1 MNSNSTHPTFA
12 CRVSGVTKVY
22 GQRQVLGP
30 IDLEVAEGEKIAIIG
45 PSGAGKSTL
54 LKLVVGEIE
63 ATSGSVEIASTPLMS
78 IPLKRRSTEVGLM
91 HQHFDLIP
99 QLTARKNIEA
109 GNSGRWSTFRT
120 LASLLLPIHDN
131 RSEDFA
137 RSLEISDQLDVR
149 TSLLS
154 GGQQQRVALAR
165 LLTQSPNLYLADEPV
180 ASLDPA
186 LADKVAMLLCGKS
199 ELPGEPLNTV
209 MANLHSP
216 ELAVRHFDRVI
227 GLANGQIKFDKASSE
242 VSDQDTAYVYESVA
256 DNSPVSEHQTMPT
269 STWGRD

>member
-1 MNSNSTHPTFA
+1 
-12 CRVSGVTKVY
+12 
-22 GQRQVLGP
+22 VLGP
-30 IDLEVAEGEKIAIIG
+30 IDLEVTEGEKVAIIG

-54 LKLVVGEIE
+54 LKLIAGEIE
-63 ATSGSVEIASTPLMS
+63 ATSGSVEVASTPVSS
-78 IPLKRRSTEVGLM
+78 IPRRRRSREVGLM

-120 LASLLLPIHDN
+120 LVSLLLPVHDD

-154 GGQQQRVALAR
+154 GGQQQRVAFAR

-186 LADKVAMLLCGKS
+186 LADTVAMMLCGKS
-199 ELPGEPLNTV
+199 QPSSLPINTV
-209 MANLHSP
+209 IANLHSP
-216 ELAVRHFDRVI
+216 ELAIRHFDRVI
-227 GLANGQIKFDKASSE
+227 GLAKGHIKFDKAASA
-242 VSDQDTAYVYESVA
+242 VNDQDTASVYETQGR
-256 DNSPVSEHQTMPT
+256 DSPVSEHQAMMS

>member
-1 MNSNSTHPTFA
+1 MTPNSTHPAFA
-12 CRVSGVTKVY
+12 CRVSGLTKVY
-22 GQRQVLGP
+22 GKRQVLGP
-30 IDLEVAEGEKIAIIG
+30 IDLEVTEGEKIAIIG
-45 PSGAGKSTL
+45 PSGSGKSTF

-63 ATSGSVEIASTPLMS
+63 ATSGSVEIASKPLMS
-78 IPLKRRSTEVGLM
+78 IPLKRRSREVGLM
-91 HQHFDLIP
+91 HQYFDLIP

-154 GGQQQRVALAR
+154 GGQQQRVAFAR

-186 LADKVAMLLCGKS
+186 LADKVAMMLCGIS
-199 ELPGEPLNTV
+199 ELPSGSINTV
-209 MANLHSP
+209 LANLHSP

-227 GLANGQIKFDKASSE
+227 GLVEGQIKFDKASSE
-242 VSDQDTAYVYESVA
+242 VTDQDTEYVYEGVA
-256 DNSPVSEHQTMPT
+256 DNSPMSEHQTMPT